1 MASNGSPARAYEKS
15 AIWNVWRTNM
25 TMKVTST
32 VHGAISIVNAIATG
46 FGSAMGISLK
56 VKVQIKSKKGRGIIF
71 QKGGGSVMI
80 KKIVYDILPSKYL
93 NNNQLLININSEI
106 PSGIG
111 LKSSSAVSNAVA
123 LACKSLMNE
132 EINDDFVLNRAID
145 ASLYAKTTITGAYDD
160 STACYYG
167 GFVTTD
173 NYNRKILKRED
184 SPTDINT
191 IIYLPNNKKRGD
203 ITRLK
208 LLSDIYLEAFQLAYS
223 GQYWKAMKLNGVLTS
238 SLVSNSYS
246 ITRICLENGA
256 LAASI
261 SGNGPAIAAVVHEGK
276 VQKIKSILSN
286 LDGRVI
292 ISRTN
297 NQKASAVREV
307 G

>member
-1 MASNGSPARAYEKS
+1 
-15 AIWNVWRTNM
+15 M
-25 TMKVTST
+25 TIKVTSI

-46 FGSAMGISLK
+46 YGSAMGISLN
-56 VKVQIKSKKGRGIIF
+56 VKVEIISKRGSGLIF
-71 QKGGGSVMI
+71 QKGGGSLMI
-80 KKIVYDILPSKYL
+80 KKIIYDVLQSKYI
-93 NNNQLLININSEI
+93 NNNQLLININSEV
-106 PSGIG
+106 PSGMG

-123 LACKSLMNE
+123 LACISLTNK
-132 EINDDFVLNRAID
+132 EISDEFVLNSAID

-173 NYNRKILKRED
+173 NYKRKIWKREN
-184 SPTDINT
+184 SPTDI
-191 IIYLPNNKKRGD
+191 IAVIFLPHNKKRGD
-203 ITRLK
+203 VTRLK

-223 GQYWKAMKLNGVLTS
+223 GQYWKAMTLNGVLTS
-238 SLVSNSYS
+238 ALLSNSYT
-246 ITRICLENGA
+246 ITRMCLENGA

-261 SGNGPAIAAVVHEGK
+261 SGNGPAIAAVVRESE
-276 VQKIKSILSN
+276 VQKIKSVLSN

-297 NQKASAVREV
+297 NQKASTVREV

>member
-1 MASNGSPARAYEKS
+1 
-15 AIWNVWRTNM
+15 M
-25 TMKVTST
+25 TIKVTSI
-32 VHGAISIVNAIATG
+32 VHGAISIVNAVATG
-46 FGSAMGISLK
+46 FGSAMGISLS
-56 VKVQIKSKKGRGIIF
+56 VKVEIISKKGSGLIF
-71 QKGGGSVMI
+71 QKGGGSLMI
-80 KKIVYDILPSKYL
+80 KKIIYDVLQSKYI

-106 PSGIG
+106 PSGMG

-123 LACKSLMNE
+123 LACISLTNK
-132 EINDDFVLNRAID
+132 EISDEFVLNSAVD

-173 NYNRKILKRED
+173 NYKRKIWKREN
-184 SPTDINT
+184 SPTDISAV
-191 IIYLPNNKKRGD
+191 IFLPNNKKRGD
-203 ITRLK
+203 VTRLK

-223 GQYWKAMKLNGVLTS
+223 GQYWKAMTLNGVLTS
-238 SLVSNSYS
+238 SLLSNSYT
-246 ITRICLENGA
+246 ITRMCLENGA

-261 SGNGPAIAAVVHEGK
+261 SGNGPAIAAVVRESE
-276 VQKIKSILSN
+276 VQKIKSVLSN

-297 NQKASAVREV
+297 NQKASTVREV

>member
-1 MASNGSPARAYEKS
+1 LT
-15 AIWNVWRTNM
+15 I
-25 TMKVTST
+25 KVTSI
-32 VHGAISIVNAIATG
+32 VHGAISIVNAVATG
-46 FGSAMGISLK
+46 YGSAMGISLN
-56 VKVQIKSKKGRGIIF
+56 VKVEIISKKGSGLIF
-71 QKGGGSVMI
+71 QKGGGSLMI
-80 KKIVYDILPSKYL
+80 KKIIYDVLQSKYI

-106 PSGIG
+106 PSGMG

-123 LACKSLMNE
+123 LACNSLTNKE
-132 EINDDFVLNRAID
+132 SRDEFVLNSAID

-173 NYNRKILKRED
+173 NYKRKIWKREN
-184 SPTDINT
+184 SPTDISAV
-191 IIYLPNNKKRGD
+191 IFLPNNKKRGD
-203 ITRLK
+203 VTRLK

-223 GQYWKAMKLNGVLTS
+223 GQYWKAMTLNGVLTS
-238 SLVSNSYS
+238 SLLSNSYT
-246 ITRICLENGA
+246 ITRMCLENGA

-261 SGNGPAIAAVVHEGK
+261 SGNGPAVAAVVRESE
-276 VQKIKSILSN
+276 VQRIKSALSN

-297 NQKASAVREV
+297 NQKASTVREV

>member
-1 MASNGSPARAYEKS
+1 
-15 AIWNVWRTNM
+15 
-25 TMKVTST
+25 VTSI
-32 VHGAISIVNAIATG
+32 VHGAISIVNAVATG
-46 FGSAMGISLK
+46 YGSAMGISLN
-56 VKVQIKSKKGRGIIF
+56 VKVEIISKKGSGLVF
-71 QKGGGSVMI
+71 QKGGGSLMI
-80 KKIVYDILPSKYL
+80 KKIIYDVLQSKYI
-93 NNNQLLININSEI
+93 NNNQLLINIKSEV
-106 PSGIG
+106 PSGMG

-123 LACKSLMNE
+123 LACISLTNK
-132 EINDDFVLNRAID
+132 EISDEFVLNSAIN

-173 NYNRKILKRED
+173 NYKRKIWKREN
-184 SPTDINT
+184 SPTDISAV
-191 IIYLPNNKKRGD
+191 IFLPNNKKRGD
-203 ITRLK
+203 VTRLK

-238 SLVSNSYS
+238 SLLSNSYT
-246 ITRICLENGA
+246 ITRMCLENGA

-261 SGNGPAIAAVVHEGK
+261 SGNGPAIAAVVRESE
-276 VQKIKSILSN
+276 VQKIKSVLSN

-297 NQKASAVREV
+297 NQKASTVREV

>member
-1 MASNGSPARAYEKS
+1 
-15 AIWNVWRTNM
+15 M
-25 TMKVTST
+25 TIKVTSI
-32 VHGAISIVNAIATG
+32 VHGAISIVNAVATG
-46 FGSAMGISLK
+46 YGSAMGISLN
-56 VKVQIKSKKGRGIIF
+56 VKVEIISKKGSGLIF
-71 QKGGGSVMI
+71 QKGGGSLMI
-80 KKIVYDILPSKYL
+80 KKIIYDVLQSKYI

-106 PSGIG
+106 PSGMG

-123 LACKSLMNE
+123 LACISLTNK
-132 EINDDFVLNRAID
+132 EISDEFVLNSAID

-173 NYNRKILKRED
+173 NYKRKIWKREN
-184 SPTDINT
+184 SPTDISAV
-191 IIYLPNNKKRGD
+191 IFLPNNKKRGD
-203 ITRLK
+203 VTRLK

-223 GQYWKAMKLNGVLTS
+223 GQYWKAMTLNGVLTS
-238 SLVSNSYS
+238 SLLSNSYT
-246 ITRICLENGA
+246 ITRMCLENGA

-261 SGNGPAIAAVVHEGK
+261 SGNGPAIAAVVRESE
-276 VQKIKSILSN
+276 VQKIKSVLSN

-297 NQKASAVREV
+297 NQKASTVREV

>member
-1 MASNGSPARAYEKS
+1 
-15 AIWNVWRTNM
+15 M
-25 TMKVTST
+25 TIKVTSI
-32 VHGAISIVNAIATG
+32 VHGAISIVNAVATG
-46 FGSAMGISLK
+46 YGSAMGISLN
-56 VKVQIKSKKGRGIIF
+56 VKVEIISKKGSGLIF
-71 QKGGGSVMI
+71 QKGGGSLMI
-80 KKIVYDILPSKYL
+80 KKIIYDVLQSKYI
-93 NNNQLLININSEI
+93 NNNQLLINIKSEV
-106 PSGIG
+106 PSGMG

-123 LACKSLMNE
+123 LACISLTNK
-132 EINDDFVLNRAID
+132 EISDEFVLNSAIN

-173 NYNRKILKRED
+173 NYKRKIWKREN
-184 SPTDINT
+184 SPTDISAV
-191 IIYLPNNKKRGD
+191 IFLPNNKKRGD
-203 ITRLK
+203 VTRLK

-238 SLVSNSYS
+238 SLLSNSYT
-246 ITRICLENGA
+246 ITRMCLENGA

-261 SGNGPAIAAVVHEGK
+261 SGNGPAIAAVVRESE
-276 VQKIKSILSN
+276 VQKIKSVLSN

-297 NQKASAVREV
+297 NQKASTVREV